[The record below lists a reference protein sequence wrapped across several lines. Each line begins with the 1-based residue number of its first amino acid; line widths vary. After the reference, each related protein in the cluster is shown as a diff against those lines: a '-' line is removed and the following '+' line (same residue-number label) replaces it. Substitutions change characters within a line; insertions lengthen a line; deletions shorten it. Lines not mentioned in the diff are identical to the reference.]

1 MPQAQ
6 SIRRTR
12 PDGKLCALLKTTV
25 MDAGLVWGF
34 GDVNTFLK
42 RPCSQQL
49 RHQPQSGLAL
59 ITPGEC
65 EGGAGRVRHALSEAT
80 LYP

>member
-34 GDVNTFLK
+34 GDVNTSLK
-42 RPCSQQL
+42 
-49 RHQPQSGLAL
+49 
-59 ITPGEC
+59 
-65 EGGAGRVRHALSEAT
+65 
-80 LYP
+80 